1 MFKNPLKY
9 QQGGQLNQE
18 QQQMLAAFI
27 DWLPKRVKEFEGMQP
42 EAIVQAL
49 DGMSKTPE
57 GQRQVQAYVE
67 QFQNEMNGITSN
79 KLGGKIQD
87 FICKHAKGGH
97 VGCGC
102 KQDGDIVKSQN
113 GNPALGLNFIQR
125 EYDGDGNAVYFLAP
139 EKRFLPVNMRQ
150 DPDSDYQ
157 QQGGEYQGNGQVS
170 IVDFGNRMRI
180 NKDPYGPFGDV
191 AHGADS
197 AAIANRALELM
208 KKIGMKPS
216 NGFVQSK
223 QEGGELT
230 RREAL
235 DAGMQNKDYNRSQ
248 ARFALR
254 NAKNTLR
261 NAGVR
266 GREMRQTA
274 RQWVAGQTEEP
285 KSIVLS
291 APSSINESL
300 PAAQPMNYPT
310 QHNESL
316 ANLPFNEAFGRARR
330 AGAQTFW
337 WPRGRYKVYNT
348 ELGTSGDQANG
359 TGNSAEMGA
368 TPNLPV
374 IDTNFNIPDIVIDE
388 STIPQVTLNLADTT
402 PVVNIPGIPEPIVQS
417 AQESAIQPTT
427 ESSQPNNS
435 NYFVQEYLRTHFPN
449 GSRRN
454 VVSRWIYGQQRNL
467 IGEQSPLFIGP
478 TRPGT
483 TQGR

>member
-9 QQGGQLNQE
+9 QQGGHLNQK

-27 DWLPKRVKEFEGMQP
+27 DWLPKRIKEFEGMQP

-67 QFQNEMNGITSN
+67 QFQNEMNSVASH

-102 KQDGDIVKSQN
+102 KEDGGVVKSQN

-125 EYDGDGNAVYFLAP
+125 EYDGDGNAVYFLAS
-139 EKRFLPVNMRQ
+139 EKRFLPANMRQ
-150 DPDSDYQ
+150 NPESDYQ

-170 IVDFGNRMRI
+170 IVDFGNRVRI
-180 NKDPYGPFGDV
+180 NKDPYGPFGEV

-197 AAIANRALELM
+197 AAIANRALALM

-216 NGFVQSK
+216 NGFVQSN

-230 RREAL
+230 RKEAL
-235 DAGMQNKDYNRSQ
+235 DAGMQNKGYNRSQ

-254 NAKNTLR
+254 NAKNALR
-261 NAGVR
+261 NAGVY

-274 RQWVAGQTEEP
+274 RRWVAGQNEQP
-285 KSIVLS
+285 QSNVLS
-291 APSSINESL
+291 APISYGESL
-300 PAAQPMNYPT
+300 PAVQPMNYPT
-310 QHNESL
+310 EHNESL

-330 AGAQTFW
+330 SGAQTFW

-348 ELGTSGDQANG
+348 ELGSSDETVGI
-359 TGNSAEMGA
+359 
-368 TPNLPV
+368 PNLPV

-388 STIPQVTLNLADTT
+388 SSIPQVTLNLTDTA
-402 PVVNIPGIPEPIVQS
+402 PVVNIPEISEPIVQS
-417 AQESAIQPTT
+417 ASESAAQPTD
-427 ESSQPNNS
+427 
-435 NYFVQEYLRTHFPN
+435 FVQEYLRTHFPN

-454 VVSRWIYGQQRNL
+454 AVSRWIYGQQRNL

-478 TRPGT
+478 IRPGT